1 MASNILI
8 KRSTGSTAPGSIT
21 FGELAITTGAN
32 GTQANAGDRLFVG
45 DNNGAAQIVGG
56 RYFMDMLDHV
66 HGTLTASSSVLVDSN
81 SKIDQW
87 NVDDITL
94 DANVIT
100 TSTTDA
106 DLIFRANGTG
116 KLVIEDGQELEFG
129 TTGDVELSFN
139 DSDAVLD
146 IKRVAGTPDLRI
158 ADDMKLNFGNTKD
171 ASIRYDETTSDKIQ
185 VEGADWNYATGVQV
199 NYADTTDASNVATAS
214 VSFAGGIG
222 VAATAWIKDLK
233 VDDNTVIGT
242 ADTDTL
248 EVNATTT
255 FQNGVTFNG
264 TTNISGNTTQSGSIE
279 IDNLKLD
286 GNVLSTINSIQELII
301 DPFPAGGDA
310 DGLVIIKGDLQIDG
324 TTTTVNS
331 ASMSVNDPTI
341 ELGDPTTPVTVKTL
355 ATFAGNATVDVQ
367 VDAVEQLSV
376 GDSIT
381 GTGIPGGTTISAI
394 NTGSKT
400 LTLSAAITA
409 DQVVGATL
417 TTVRGADD
425 AMDRGVK
432 IHYNASGTNKFG
444 FFGYD
449 RTGGA
454 DGLGAWTFI
463 EEATDTGTVFGLAGA
478 NRGTVLI
485 GDLELDTDL
494 EVQFGGTGASTFTTN
509 GIVFGNGASPMQV
522 TAAANM
528 ASPGTGDD
536 ATTSYQVL
544 TVTSAGVPVWTNTL
558 DGGTF

>member
-8 KRSTGSTAPGSIT
+8 KRSTGSTAPGTIT

-56 RYFMDMLDHV
+56 RYFTDMLDHV
-66 HGTLTASSSVLVDSN
+66 HGTLTGSSVAIVDSN

-87 NVDDITL
+87 LVDDIEL
-94 DANVIT
+94 NANVIT

-185 VEGADWNYATGVQV
+185 VEGADWNYGTGVQV
-199 NYADTTDASNVATAS
+199 NIADTTDASNVATAAFT
-214 VSFAGGIG
+214 VAGGIG
-222 VAATAWIKDLK
+222 VAATAHIKDLN
-233 VDDNTVIGT
+233 VDDNVTLGTNNGDSLTV
-242 ADTDTL
+242 
-248 EVNATTT
+248 NSTTT

-264 TTNISGNTTQSGSIE
+264 QTNISGSTQQTGDIQ

-286 GNVLSTINSIQELII
+286 GNTLSTINSVQELIL
-301 DPFPAGGDA
+301 DPDPTTDAG
-310 DGLVIIKGDLQIDG
+310 GLVIIKGDLQIDG

-341 ELGDPTTPVTVKTL
+341 ELGDPTTPVTLTAE
-355 ATFAGNATVDVQ
+355 ATGGQPDVV
-367 VDAVEQLSV
+367 VDAVDQLQV
-376 GDSIT
+376 GDSVT
-381 GTGIPGGTTISAI
+381 STTTGIPNSTTISSI
-394 NTGSKT
+394 NTGTKT
-400 LTLSAAITA
+400 VTLSNNLSQTMAAGS
-409 DQVVGATL
+409 VLV
-417 TTVRGADD
+417 TVSGADD
-425 AMDRGVK
+425 ALDRGVK
-432 IHYNASGTNKFG
+432 VHYNASGTNKFG

-449 RTGGA
+449 RTGGG
-454 DGLGAWTFI
+454 DGAGAWTFI
-463 EEATDTGTVFGLAGA
+463 EDATDTNTVFGVTG
-478 NRGTVLI
+478 NRGTVVL

-494 EVQFGGTGASTFTTN
+494 EVQFGGTGAGTFTSN
-509 GIVFGNGASPMQV
+509 GIVYGNGTNPLQV
-522 TAAANM
+522 TAEANM
-528 ASPGTGDD
+528 SSPGTGAD
-536 ATTSYQVL
+536 ATTSFQVL
-544 TVTSAGVPVWTNTL
+544 TVTAAGVPVWTDTI

>member
-8 KRSTGSTAPGSIT
+8 KRSTGSTAPGTIT

-56 RYFMDMLDHV
+56 RYFTDMLDHV
-66 HGTLTASSSVLVDSN
+66 HGTLTGSSVAIVDSN

-87 NVDDITL
+87 LVDDIEL
-94 DANVIT
+94 NANVIT

-185 VEGADWNYATGVQV
+185 VEGADWNYGTGVQV
-199 NYADTTDASNVATAS
+199 NIADTTDASNVATAAFT
-214 VSFAGGIG
+214 VAGGIG
-222 VAATAWIKDLK
+222 VAATAHIKDLN
-233 VDDNTVIGT
+233 VDDNVTLGTNNGDSLTV
-242 ADTDTL
+242 
-248 EVNATTT
+248 NSTTT

-264 TTNISGNTTQSGSIE
+264 QTNISGSTQQTGDIQ

-286 GNVLSTINSIQELII
+286 GNTLSTINSVQELIL
-301 DPFPAGGDA
+301 DPDPTTDAG
-310 DGLVIIKGDLQIDG
+310 GLVIIKGDLQIDG

-341 ELGDPTTPVTVKTL
+341 ELGDPTTPVTLT
-355 ATFAGNATVDVQ
+355 ASAAGGQNQVVVDV
-367 VDAVEQLSV
+367 VDQLQV
-376 GDSIT
+376 GDTVTSSV
-381 GTGIPGGTTISAI
+381 TGIPSNTTISAI
-394 NTGSKT
+394 NVGTKT
-400 LTLSAAITA
+400 LTLSNNLSQTMA
-409 DQVVGATL
+409 DDSVLV
-417 TTVRGADD
+417 TVSGADD
-425 AMDRGVK
+425 QLDRGVK
-432 IHYNASGTNKFG
+432 VHYNASGTNKFG

-463 EEATDTGTVFGLAGA
+463 EDATDTNTVFGVTG
-478 NRGTVLI
+478 NRGTVLL

-494 EVQFGGTGASTFTTN
+494 EVQYGGTGVGTFTSN
-509 GIVFGNGASPMQV
+509 GIVYGAGTSPLQV
-522 TAAANM
+522 TAEANM
-528 ASPGTGDD
+528 ASPGTGSD
-536 ATTSYQVL
+536 ATTSFQVL
-544 TVTSAGVPVWTNTL
+544 TVTAGGVPVWTDTI

>member
-8 KRSTGSTAPGSIT
+8 KRSTGSTAPGTIT

-81 SKIDQW
+81 KKIDDW
-87 NVDDITL
+87 LVDDVQI
-94 DANVIT
+94 NSNFIT
-100 TSTTDA
+100 TSTTDT

-171 ASIRYDETTSDKIQ
+171 ASIRYDETTTDKIQ
-185 VEGADWNYATGVQV
+185 VEGADWNYGTGVQV
-199 NYADTTDASNVATAS
+199 NFADTTDASNVATAG
-214 VSFAGGIG
+214 VTFAGGIG
-222 VAATAWIKDLK
+222 VAATAYIKDLN
-233 VDDNTVIGT
+233 VDDNTTLGT
-242 ADTDTL
+242 NSGDSLT
-248 EVNATTT
+248 VNATTT
-255 FQNGVTFNG
+255 FQNQVTFNG
-264 TTNISGNTTQSGSIE
+264 TTNISGSTQQTGDIQ

-286 GNVLSTINSIQELII
+286 GNTLSTINSVQELII
-301 DPFPAGGDA
+301 DPDPTTDAGG
-310 DGLVIIKGDLQIDG
+310 LVVIKGDLQIDG

-341 ELGDPTTPVTVKTL
+341 ELGDPTTPVTMT
-355 ATFAGNATVDVQ
+355 AEAAGSQNQVV
-367 VDAVEQLSV
+367 VDAVDQLQV
-376 GDSIT
+376 GDSVT
-381 GTGIPGGTTISAI
+381 STVTGIPNSTTISAI
-394 NTGSKT
+394 NTGTKT
-400 LTLSAAITA
+400 LTLSNNLSQTMASGS
-409 DQVVGATL
+409 VLV
-417 TTVRGADD
+417 TVSGADD
-425 AMDRGVK
+425 ALDRGVK
-432 IHYNASGTNKFG
+432 VHYNSSGTNLFG

-454 DGLGAWTFI
+454 DGAGAWTFI
-463 EEATDTGTVFGLAGA
+463 ENATDTNTVFGVTG
-478 NRGTVLI
+478 NRGTVVL
-485 GDLELDTDL
+485 GDLELDADL
-494 EVQFGGTGASTFTTN
+494 EVQYGGTGASTFTTN
-509 GIVFGNGASPMQV
+509 GIIYGNSAGSLQV

-528 ASPGTGDD
+528 GSPGTGAD
-536 ATTSYQVL
+536 ATTSFQVL
-544 TVTSAGVPVWTNTL
+544 TVTATGVPVWTNTI

>member
-8 KRSTGSTAPGSIT
+8 KRSTGSTAPGTIT

-66 HGTLTASSSVLVDSN
+66 HGTVTASSAAIVDSN
-81 SKIDQW
+81 SKVDQW
-87 NVDDITL
+87 LVDDISL

-185 VEGADWNYATGVQV
+185 VEGADWNYGTGVQV
-199 NYADTTDASNVATAS
+199 NFADDTDASNVDTAS
-214 VSFAGGIG
+214 VTFDGGVGI
-222 VAATAWIKDLK
+222 AKTAYIKDLN
-233 VDDNTVIGT
+233 VDDNTTLGT
-242 ADTDTL
+242 AAGDSLT
-248 EVNATTT
+248 VNATTT

-264 TTNISGNTTQSGSIE
+264 TTTIAGTTSQTGEFSI
-279 IDNLKLD
+279 DQLKLD
-286 GNVLSTINSIQELII
+286 GNIISTTSGTEMII

-310 DGLVIIKGDLQIDG
+310 EGLVIIKGDLQIDG

-341 ELGDPTTPVTVKTL
+341 ELGDPTTVLTSEGSTASGSTTIVVDKVTGLT
-355 ATFAGNATVDVQ
+355 AG
-367 VDAVEQLSV
+367 DA
-376 GDSIT
+376 IT
-381 GTGIPGGTTISAI
+381 AASGIPGSTTISSI
-394 NTGSKT
+394 NVNTKT
-400 LTLSAAITA
+400 LTLSAATNATIAAGT
-409 DQVVGATL
+409 TL
-417 TTVRGADD
+417 TVTRSADD
-425 AMDRGVK
+425 ALDRGVK
-432 IHYNASGTNKFG
+432 VHYYDGGAAKFG

-454 DGLGAWTFI
+454 DGAGAWTFI
-463 EEATDTGTVFGLAGA
+463 ENATDNNTVFGVTGQ
-478 NRGTVLI
+478 RGTVVL

-494 EVQFGGTGASTFTTN
+494 AVPFGGTGASTFTQY
-509 GIVFGNGASPMQV
+509 GILYGNAAGALQV
-522 TAAANM
+522 TAEANM
-528 ASPGTGDD
+528 TTPGSGSD
-536 ATTSYQVL
+536 ATTSFQIL
-544 TVTSAGVPVWTNTL
+544 TVTSGGVPVWTNTI

>member
-8 KRSTGSTAPGSIT
+8 KRSTGSTAPGTIT

-66 HGTLTASSSVLVDSN
+66 HGTLTASSSVIVDSN
-81 SKIDQW
+81 SKIDTW

-146 IKRVAGTPDLRI
+146 IKRAAGTPDLRI
-158 ADDMKLNFGNTKD
+158 ADDMKLNFGNAKD

-185 VEGADWNYATGVQV
+185 VEGADWNYGTGVQV
-199 NYADTTDASNVATAS
+199 NIADTTDASNVAQAAFT
-214 VSFAGGIG
+214 VAGGIG
-222 VAATAWIKDLK
+222 VAATAYIKDLN
-233 VDDNTVIGT
+233 VDDNTTIGT
-242 ADTDTL
+242 AAGDSLT
-248 EVNATTT
+248 VNATTT

-264 TTNISGNTTQSGSIE
+264 TTTISGSTAQTGDIQ

-286 GNVLSTINSIQELII
+286 GNTLSTINSVQELIL
-301 DPFPAGGDA
+301 DPDPTTDAG
-310 DGLVIIKGDLQIDG
+310 GLVIIKGDLQIDG

-341 ELGDPTTPVTVKTL
+341 ELGDPTTPVTLTAE
-355 ATFAGNATVDVQ
+355 ATGGQPDVV
-367 VDAVEQLSV
+367 VDAVDQLQV
-376 GDSIT
+376 GDSVT
-381 GTGIPGGTTISAI
+381 STVTGIPNSTTISAI
-394 NTGSKT
+394 NTGTKT
-400 LTLSAAITA
+400 VTLSNNLSQTMASGS
-409 DQVVGATL
+409 VLV
-417 TTVRGADD
+417 TVSGADD
-425 AMDRGVK
+425 ALDRGVK
-432 IHYNASGTNKFG
+432 VHYNASGTNKFG

-454 DGLGAWTFI
+454 DGNGAWTFI
-463 EEATDTGTVFGLAGA
+463 EDATDTNTVFGVSG
-478 NRGTVLI
+478 NRGTVVL
-485 GDLELDTDL
+485 GDLELDSDL
-494 EVQFGGTGASTFTTN
+494 EVQYGGTGVSTFTSN
-509 GIVFGNGASPMQV
+509 GIVYGNAAGSLQV
-522 TAAANM
+522 TAAANVG
-528 ASPGTGDD
+528 SPGTGSD
-536 ATTSYQVL
+536 ATTSFQVL
-544 TVTSAGVPVWTNTL
+544 TVTAAGVPVWTSTI

>member
-8 KRSTGSTAPGSIT
+8 KRSTGSTAPGTIT

-66 HGTLTASSSVLVDSN
+66 TGTLTASSAVLVDSN

-146 IKRVAGTPDLRI
+146 IKRVGATTPDLRI

-185 VEGADWNYATGVQV
+185 VEGADWNYGTGVQV
-199 NYADTTDASNVATAS
+199 NFADTTDASNVATAS
-214 VSFAGGIG
+214 VTFAGGIG
-222 VAATAWIKDLK
+222 VAATAYIKDLN
-233 VDDNTVIGT
+233 VDDNTTIGT
-242 ADTDTL
+242 ASGDSLT
-248 EVNATTT
+248 VNATTT

-264 TTNISGNTTQSGSIE
+264 QTTISGSTAQTGDIQ

-286 GNVLSTINSIQELII
+286 GNTLSTINSVQELIL
-301 DPFPAGGDA
+301 DPDPTTDAG
-310 DGLVIIKGDLQIDG
+310 GLVIIKGDLQIDG

-341 ELGDPTTPVTVKTL
+341 ELGDPTTPVTMTAEAVGGQ
-355 ATFAGNATVDVQ
+355 AVVVA
-367 VDAVEQLSV
+367 DAIDQLEV
-376 GDSIT
+376 GDSVT
-381 GTGIPGGTTISAI
+381 STTAGIPNSTVINSI
-394 NTGSKT
+394 NTGTKAV
-400 LTLSAAITA
+400 TLSNNLSQTMAAGS
-409 DQVVGATL
+409 VLV
-417 TTVRGADD
+417 TVSGADD
-425 AMDRGVK
+425 QLDRGVK
-432 IHYNASGTNKFG
+432 VHYNASGTNRFG

-454 DGLGAWTFI
+454 DGAGAWTFI
-463 EEATDTGTVFGLAGA
+463 ENATDTNTVFGITGD
-478 NRGTVLI
+478 RGTVVL
-485 GDLELDTDL
+485 GHLELDTDL
-494 EVQFGGTGASTFTTN
+494 EVQYGGTGAGTFTSK
-509 GIVFGNGASPMQV
+509 GILYGNGTGALQV
-522 TAAANM
+522 TAEANM
-528 ASPGTGDD
+528 ASPGTGSDVS
-536 ATTSYQVL
+536 TSFQIL
-544 TVTSAGVPVWTNTL
+544 TVTATGVPVWTDTI